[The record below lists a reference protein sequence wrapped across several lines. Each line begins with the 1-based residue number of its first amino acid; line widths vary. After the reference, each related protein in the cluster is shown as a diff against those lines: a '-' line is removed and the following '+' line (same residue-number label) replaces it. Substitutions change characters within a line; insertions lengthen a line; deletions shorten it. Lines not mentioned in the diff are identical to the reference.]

1 MPELPFPAAVRVA
14 LFLLTMFV
22 TTMGVFLCVRT
33 DLVLTPTDGTVKTI
47 SEVFHVVFSR
57 VKNGFDIT
65 LVAVSA
71 LLCLVNHAPF
81 YGIGVGTVLSA
92 LLLGR
97 IIRLY
102 EGRLPDRT
110 SPPRARH
117 AGAMLCFRT
126 GRCRLR

>member
-14 LFLLTMFV
+14 LFLLPMFV

-102 EGRLPDRT
+102 EGRLL
-110 SPPRARH
+110 PPSAPAEPE
-117 AGAMLCFRT
+117 AG
-126 GRCRLR
+126 

>member
-22 TTMGVFLCVRT
+22 TAMGVFLCVRT
-33 DLVLTPTDGTVKTI
+33 DLVLTPTDGIVKTI

-71 LLCLVNHAPF
+71 LLCLVNHAP
-81 YGIGVGTVLSA
+81 VLRHRR
-92 LLLGR
+92 GNR
-97 IIRLY
+97 PVR
-102 EGRLPDRT
+102 
-110 SPPRARH
+110 RA
-117 AGAMLCFRT
+117 AGADYPAV
-126 GRCRLR
+126 